1 MQTLQL
7 DKKISRIVPQEVNS
21 SKKLSSLTWK
31 DIQGLSWIFE
41 ENWQ

>member
-1 MQTLQL
+1 MQTLEL
-7 DKKISRIVPQEVNS
+7 DKKIPKIKPYQISPAKVSAI
-21 SKKLSSLTWK
+21 TWK